1 MMKMMKK
8 TMIAALSLLIFSSA
22 FASTSKKLFVS
33 FSMPELMLKQLAHES
48 VALQVPLILNG
59 LHLGSMRKTLE
70 KIFKLAQKEKGV
82 SVQIDPT
89 AFSKYGI
96 TRVPALVVDDG
107 INFDVVRG
115 NIAISEM
122 LEIIKEDGETNA

>member
-1 MMKMMKK
+1 MMKK
-8 TMIAALSLLIFSSA
+8 TLIAILSFLVMSST
-22 FASTSKKLFVS
+22 FASTQKKLFIS
-33 FSMPELMLKQLAHES
+33 FSMPEMLLEQLASES
-48 VALQVPLILNG
+48 VALQVPIILNG
-59 LHLGSMRKTLE
+59 LHQGSMRKTLE
-70 KIFKLAQKEKGV
+70 KIFALSQKEKGL

-115 NIAISEM
+115 NIHLKDMI
-122 LEIIKEDGETNA
+122 EIIKEDGETHA

>member
-1 MMKMMKK
+1 MMKK
-8 TMIAALSLLIFSSA
+8 TWIVVLSLLILSGVH
-22 FASTSKKLFVS
+22 ASTNKKLFIS
-33 FSMPELMLKQLAHES
+33 FSMPESLLEQLAHES
-48 VALQVPLILNG
+48 VIFKVPLILNG
-59 LHLGSMRKTLE
+59 LHQGSMRKTLE
-70 KIFKLAQKEKGV
+70 KIFKLTQKEKGV

-115 NIAISEM
+115 NLYLKEM
-122 LEIIKEDGETNA
+122 IEIIEEAGETNA